1 MNTKQNFALQL
12 KEWRPAIFK
21 RYIVVI
27 SAMKL
32 DAVKEIA
39 DSLQVRSPEP
49 RNWLQASPYFLP
61 LLGIAVGI

>member
-12 KEWRPAIFK
+12 KAWRPAIFK

-49 RNWLQASPYFLP
+49 RD
-61 LLGIAVGI
+61 